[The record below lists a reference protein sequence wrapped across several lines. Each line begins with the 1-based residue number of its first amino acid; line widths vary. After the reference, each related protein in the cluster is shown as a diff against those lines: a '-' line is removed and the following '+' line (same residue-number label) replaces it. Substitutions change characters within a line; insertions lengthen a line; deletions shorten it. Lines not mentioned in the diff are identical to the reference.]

1 MKQSQSQT
9 GSPYEFYGKIPLRQA
24 IPLGLQHVL
33 AMFVGNLTPILII
46 CGACGISATSGD
58 AELAALQVTLLQNAM
73 LIAGIVTLVQLFA
86 IGPVGGKVPIIMG
99 TSSGFIGVFQSVAKV
114 MGGGIL
120 TYGAIM
126 GASLIGGIFEGFLGF
141 CLKPLRKFFPP
152 IVTGTVV
159 LSIGLSLISVGIQSF
174 GGGSSASDY
183 GSMEN
188 LILGLIV
195 LVTIIVL
202 KHFCKGIWST
212 SAILFA
218 IIIGYIVSEVMG
230 IFLPTTDI
238 TAEGVEFTKAWVLNW
253 SKVADA
259 SWFAVPK
266 LMPVKLVFDARAI
279 LPILIMFVVTAVET
293 VGDISGVMEG
303 GMGREATD
311 KELSGGVACDGF
323 GSSLAALF
331 GVLPNT
337 SFSQNVG
344 LVTMTKIVNRTGL
357 RSNLPD
363 FLWPLPE
370 AGGPD
375 LHHAP
380 ECSWRCGRHDVLL
393 HHHQRNPA
401 DHEGAHEFPLYH
413 NRLCSTWSRL
423 WPGGKQCR
431 DLRPA
436 PARTAD
442 LRRFRHGT
450 CSPGRHRAQYCSSQR
465 KSGAEIKL
473 FKKSVSHRHLKTG
486 DTLFSYPSATS
497 STIMRAKPTA
507 KPMVP
512 MLLCSPSLASGISSS
527 TTT

>member
-183 GSMEN
+183 SSMEN

-230 IFLPTTDI
+230 IFLSTTDI

-323 GSSLAALF
+323 GSSLATLF

-344 LVTMTKIVNRTGL
+344 LVTMTKIVNRTALGFGAIFLIFCGL
-357 RSNLPD
+357 FPKLAALISIMPQSVL
-363 FLWPLPE
+363 
-370 AGGPD
+370 GG
-375 LHHAP
+375 AA
-380 ECSWRCGRHDVLL
+380 VMM
-393 HHHQRNPA
+393 
-401 DHEGAHEFPLYH
+401 F
-413 NRLCSTWSRL
+413 
-423 WPGGKQCR
+423 
-431 DLRPA
+431 
-436 PARTAD
+436 
-442 LRRFRHGT
+442 
-450 CSPGRHRAQYCSSQR
+450 SS
-465 KSGAEIKL
+465 I
-473 FKKSVSHRHLKTG
+473 
-486 DTLFSYPSATS
+486 
-497 STIMRAKPTA
+497 II
-507 KPMVP
+507 
-512 MLLCSPSLASGISSS
+512 SGIQLITKEPMNSRSITIVS
-527 TTT
+527 VALGLGYGLGANSAVISGLPQPVQLIFGGSGIVPAALVAIVLNIVLPREKAEQK

>member
-1 MKQSQSQT
+1 
-9 GSPYEFYGKIPLRQA
+9 
-24 IPLGLQHVL
+24 
-33 AMFVGNLTPILII
+33 MFVGNLTPILII

-238 TAEGVEFTKAWVLNW
+238 TAEGVEFTK
-253 SKVADA
+253 
-259 SWFAVPK
+259 
-266 LMPVKLVFDARAI
+266 
-279 LPILIMFVVTAVET
+279 
-293 VGDISGVMEG
+293 
-303 GMGREATD
+303 
-311 KELSGGVACDGF
+311 
-323 GSSLAALF
+323 
-331 GVLPNT
+331 
-337 SFSQNVG
+337 
-344 LVTMTKIVNRTGL
+344 
-357 RSNLPD
+357 
-363 FLWPLPE
+363 
-370 AGGPD
+370 
-375 LHHAP
+375 
-380 ECSWRCGRHDVLL
+380 
-393 HHHQRNPA
+393 
-401 DHEGAHEFPLYH
+401 
-413 NRLCSTWSRL
+413 
-423 WPGGKQCR
+423 PGC
-431 DLRPA
+431 
-436 PARTAD
+436 
-442 LRRFRHGT
+442 
-450 CSPGRHRAQYCSSQR
+450 
-465 KSGAEIKL
+465 
-473 FKKSVSHRHLKTG
+473 
-486 DTLFSYPSATS
+486 
-497 STIMRAKPTA
+497 
-507 KPMVP
+507 
-512 MLLCSPSLASGISSS
+512 
-527 TTT
+527 

>member
-1 MKQSQSQT
+1 
-9 GSPYEFYGKIPLRQA
+9 
-24 IPLGLQHVL
+24 
-33 AMFVGNLTPILII
+33 
-46 CGACGISATSGD
+46 
-58 AELAALQVTLLQNAM
+58 M

-266 LMPVKLVFDARAI
+266 LMPVKLVFDA
-279 LPILIMFVVTAVET
+279 LSLIH
-293 VGDISGVMEG
+293 I
-303 GMGREATD
+303 
-311 KELSGGVACDGF
+311 
-323 GSSLAALF
+323 
-331 GVLPNT
+331 
-337 SFSQNVG
+337 
-344 LVTMTKIVNRTGL
+344 
-357 RSNLPD
+357 
-363 FLWPLPE
+363 
-370 AGGPD
+370 
-375 LHHAP
+375 
-380 ECSWRCGRHDVLL
+380 
-393 HHHQRNPA
+393 
-401 DHEGAHEFPLYH
+401 
-413 NRLCSTWSRL
+413 
-423 WPGGKQCR
+423 
-431 DLRPA
+431 
-436 PARTAD
+436 
-442 LRRFRHGT
+442 
-450 CSPGRHRAQYCSSQR
+450 
-465 KSGAEIKL
+465 
-473 FKKSVSHRHLKTG
+473 
-486 DTLFSYPSATS
+486 
-497 STIMRAKPTA
+497 
-507 KPMVP
+507 
-512 MLLCSPSLASGISSS
+512 
-527 TTT
+527 

>member
-1 MKQSQSQT
+1 MKLVVIQGSFFPQAFIQEGEIKKMKQSQSKN

-86 IGPVGGKVPIIMG
+86 IGPVGGKVL
-99 TSSGFIGVFQSVAKV
+99 
-114 MGGGIL
+114 GGGIL

-230 IFLPTTDI
+230 IFLPTTDV

-344 LVTMTKIVNRTGL
+344 LVTMTKIVNRTALGFGALFLIFCGL
-357 RSNLPD
+357 FPKLAALISIMPQSVL
-363 FLWPLPE
+363 
-370 AGGPD
+370 GG
-375 LHHAP
+375 AA
-380 ECSWRCGRHDVLL
+380 VMM
-393 HHHQRNPA
+393 
-401 DHEGAHEFPLYH
+401 F
-413 NRLCSTWSRL
+413 
-423 WPGGKQCR
+423 
-431 DLRPA
+431 
-436 PARTAD
+436 
-442 LRRFRHGT
+442 
-450 CSPGRHRAQYCSSQR
+450 SS
-465 KSGAEIKL
+465 I
-473 FKKSVSHRHLKTG
+473 
-486 DTLFSYPSATS
+486 
-497 STIMRAKPTA
+497 II
-507 KPMVP
+507 
-512 MLLCSPSLASGISSS
+512 SGIQLITKEPMNSRSITIVS
-527 TTT
+527 VALGLGYGLGANSAVISGLPQPVQLIFGGSGIVPAALVAIVLNIVLPREKAEQK

>member
-238 TAEGVEFTKAWVLNW
+238 PAEGVEVP
-253 SKVADA
+253 DA
-259 SWFAVPK
+259 E
-266 LMPVKLVFDARAI
+266 
-279 LPILIMFVVTAVET
+279 TAE
-293 VGDISGVMEG
+293 
-303 GMGREATD
+303 
-311 KELSGGVACDGF
+311 
-323 GSSLAALF
+323 
-331 GVLPNT
+331 
-337 SFSQNVG
+337 
-344 LVTMTKIVNRTGL
+344 
-357 RSNLPD
+357 
-363 FLWPLPE
+363 LPE
-370 AGGPD
+370 NTAQERTPD
-375 LHHAP
+375 T
-380 ECSWRCGRHDVLL
+380 D
-393 HHHQRNPA
+393 PA
-401 DHEGAHEFPLYH
+401 DE
-413 NRLCSTWSRL
+413 R
-423 WPGGKQCR
+423 R
-431 DLRPA
+431 D
-436 PARTAD
+436 
-442 LRRFRHGT
+442 
-450 CSPGRHRAQYCSSQR
+450 
-465 KSGAEIKL
+465 
-473 FKKSVSHRHLKTG
+473 
-486 DTLFSYPSATS
+486 DTN
-497 STIMRAKPTA
+497 
-507 KPMVP
+507 
-512 MLLCSPSLASGISSS
+512 G
-527 TTT
+527 